1 MCIYIYVCI
10 NYITHRRLQDKMKNK
25 RTENAAK
32 EIEERKANERIRRV
46 KGREMADAKAKLVI
60 YLVKYEL
67 KLVKWP
73 MLKPS

>member
-1 MCIYIYVCI
+1 
-10 NYITHRRLQDKMKNK
+10 MKNK